1 MDVNLPPPLYGLM
14 PMELLAVVCLIKHK
28 PLCVFPLYINIAS
41 IISSLLSPLQKNV
54 GQSGGIA
61 GLDLNVESA
70 WEMGY
75 TGKGVT
81 TAIMDDGNIV
91 CD

>member
-1 MDVNLPPPLYGLM
+1 MCIYALFNSDLS
-14 PMELLAVVCLIKHK
+14 
-28 PLCVFPLYINIAS
+28 FPS
-41 IISSLLSPLQKNV
+41 LQKNV

-81 TAIMDDGNIV
+81 TAIMDDGNTINDAV
-91 CD
+91 CLPIFC